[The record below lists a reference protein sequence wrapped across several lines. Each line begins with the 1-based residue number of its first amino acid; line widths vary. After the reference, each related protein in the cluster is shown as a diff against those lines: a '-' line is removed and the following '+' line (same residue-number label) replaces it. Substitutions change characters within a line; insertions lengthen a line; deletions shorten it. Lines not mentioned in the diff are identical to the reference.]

1 MTKETIIK
9 AKLYHHGPSLRMRSV
24 TIYAKKLLNSWQY
37 FLLEGEKMHT
47 ETTMEKKNGIAFS
60 QSAFTYSRS
69 IMASSE
75 K

>member
-37 FLLEGEKMHT
+37 FLLEGEKMQRRPWRRKMVLHSP
-47 ETTMEKKNGIAFS
+47 S
-60 QSAFTYSRS
+60 QHLL
-69 IMASSE
+69 IQDQ
-75 K
+75 